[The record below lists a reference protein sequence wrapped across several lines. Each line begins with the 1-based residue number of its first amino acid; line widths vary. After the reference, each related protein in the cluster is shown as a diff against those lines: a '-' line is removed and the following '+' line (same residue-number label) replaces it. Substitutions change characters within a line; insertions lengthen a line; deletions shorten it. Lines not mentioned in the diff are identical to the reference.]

1 MGHIQRMHHSSVVA
15 MALLDEILSKL
26 TDGDLV
32 EDHKSMVVSMLEEI
46 ITAVVSEV
54 IEEDEF
60 GISVTLVVSQDMEFG
75 QEIIEEDDDGIS
87 VTAVVSET
95 MEFGQEIIEEE
106 DEGISEYVKA
116 RNARVADIQAEF
128 DRQFP
133 SFRKEVRELSLV
145 KELVKRKPRKVRFET
160 PVRKSSRIQELP
172 LELDEE
178 SQTGDRRV
186 QDTLS
191 VLDGGPGVAVEAGM
205 VQNSGDVASGKE
217 ADDIVTEINSM
228 EVVGVGHL
236 ETGAGDI
243 GAMYDACA
251 GEVDVIVVESITEVE
266 VETGINRREALES
279 GAGGF
284 GVMSDARVG
293 EVETDIVVEVE
304 TTTVEASTAAANG
317 TTVET
322 GTDSVGSG
330 SLGKFACIPC
340 EKPFR

>member
-15 MALLDEILSKL
+15 MALLDEILSKV

-54 IEEDEF
+54 IEEDEL
-60 GISVTLVVSQDMEFG
+60 GISVSLVMSQDMEFR
-75 QEIIEEDDDGIS
+75 QEIIEEDVEGIS
-87 VTAVVSET
+87 VTTVVSET
-95 MEFGQEIIEEE
+95 IEFGQEIIEEE
-106 DEGISEYVKA
+106 DEGISDHVKA

-133 SFRKEVRELSLV
+133 SFRKEVRELSVV
-145 KELVKRKPRKVRFET
+145 KDLVKRKPRKSRFKT
-160 PVRKSSRIQELP
+160 PVRKSSRIQELL

-178 SQTGDRRV
+178 PQTGDRRV
-186 QDTLS
+186 QDSLS
-191 VLDGGPGVAVEAGM
+191 VDGGPGVAVEAGL

-217 ADDIVTEINSM
+217 ADDIVTEFNSM
-228 EVVGVGHL
+228 EAVGFGHL
-236 ETGAGDI
+236 DAGAGDI

-251 GEVDVIVVESITEVE
+251 GEVDVVVE

-279 GAGGF
+279 GASGF
-284 GVMSDARVG
+284 GVMSEARVG
-293 EVETDIVVEVE
+293 EVETDIDIDIEVE
-304 TTTVEASTAAANG
+304 TTTVETVNAAENSTN
-317 TTVET
+317 VET